1 MRSGLNLIELCLWD
15 EIHDEGVVALCEAI
29 IANPTVK
36 SLELWCM
43 EFKFI
48 SSSKIMIIIIGT
60 EMSHVGAGALA
71 NVLMDKN
78 TQLEE
83 FSLCCNPIG
92 DKGMELIAKGFQ
104 ANKSLKKFKFTGLE
118 VSDIGRNAL
127 LCSIE
132 GGGAPGLK
140 ELDDAEGWLGEAF
153 LKLKCK

>member
-36 SLELWCM
+36 SLELWW
-43 EFKFI
+43 
-48 SSSKIMIIIIGT
+48 T